1 MVGLGGG
8 ATPTQARDMSL
19 AGGAMQGDVGPTVGN
34 ATRMKNVQQGSGSAI
49 PLLNNDPRSTY
60 FALRFGG
67 PQAYAKALV
76 DQGAPSSEL
85 KALIA
90 AGYQP
95 GSPQYQRAAM
105 QLANKNSYIAP
116 TVANEGST
124 LFKPGSNIPFYVT
137 AKDGMQPTIGSDG
150 RISTS
155 VIPGYLQGTGQIKE
169 TQAYNQGLGQART
182 TKDTKIDPDTGN
194 TVGTTAADVMGLPKQ
209 GSSANS
215 QQGAPVVTQ
224 INPVMT
230 EIEKGNNED
239 WRKNV
244 FTPAVAQGQT
254 AKSILDSVAV
264 LRNTDLKTGFGTKT
278 QAEIAN
284 MLGAAGVK
292 SAERFA
298 TSAQL
303 FEKEGSKALLDRLAT
318 QKGSQTERDAITGRE
333 TFVRLSDTPQAKDF
347 TLDLAQAMALQDQRK
362 SQYFQ
367 KAANMPQVHKGKLGT
382 ISNEWSKV
390 EGSTF
395 DVPIGTTADGKP
407 ITMRQKYGIK

>member
-1 MVGLGGG
+1 M
-8 ATPTQARDMSL
+8 T
-19 AGGAMQGDVGPTVGN
+19 
-34 ATRMKNVQQGSGSAI
+34 AI
-49 PLLNNDPRSTY
+49 
-60 FALRFGG
+60 
-67 PQAYAKALV
+67 
-76 DQGAPSSEL
+76 
-85 KALIA
+85 
-90 AGYQP
+90 
-95 GSPQYQRAAM
+95 
-105 QLANKNSYIAP
+105 
-116 TVANEGST
+116 
-124 LFKPGSNIPFYVT
+124 
-137 AKDGMQPTIGSDG
+137 
-150 RISTS
+150 
-155 VIPGYLQGTGQIKE
+155 E
-169 TQAYNQGLGQART
+169 T
-182 TKDTKIDPDTGN
+182 
-194 TVGTTAADVMGLPKQ
+194 
-209 GSSANS
+209 
-215 QQGAPVVTQ
+215 
-224 INPVMT
+224 
-230 EIEKGNNED
+230 GNNED

-244 FTPAVAQGQT
+244 FAPAVAQGQT

-367 KAANMPQVHKGKLGT
+367 KAANMPQLHKGKLGT

-395 DVPIGTTADGKP
+395 DVPIGATADGKP